1 MSEIHLVYSWPFC
14 LNAIID
20 YFVIIETEQI
30 QSKDNKQSDR
40 FGDFHSIS

>member
-30 QSKDNKQSDR
+30 PVLNLFVH
-40 FGDFHSIS
+40 FGSTLFDHFN